1 MRIRRYCIPLLG
13 SYLSY
18 AANSTSRV
26 TFINRISTCSALSFH
41 AAAPKIASH
50 FLFNAPL
57 SYWTMPRRNAKQ
69 ASKRSEKISEARMSK
84 SDAKPTQSSAK
95 SKTKHTK
102 RKLNTPSSTTA
113 RNPSTSNN
121 VNDAPLLD
129 LGTLIE
135 GIVIKRPSS
144 TIKSPYVADV
154 QLAHAGPDDPVVL
167 AHAPALDVG
176 GLCSPGSTVLMK
188 ARPPGGKTTHSI
200 ELVVADG
207 PNGEEDA
214 VLVGAHPRLGEELAE
229 KVLRKGLLEDYIG
242 FAGAS
247 FDAPA
252 TPKKKSPKKAKGKSG
267 PGDVAD
273 VDHEHEYGN
282 MKPGIYIK
290 KQITYGDSRVDFEL
304 SRVEE
309 EAQKA
314 THVAKAL
321 IEVKNVVCSD
331 YFSAHAPEKKN
342 SNHCVLINVE
352 EEESQ
357 YKRNAI
363 FPWGRVQQ
371 EFEERKVVSA
381 RAIKHLRNLVD
392 IGKGKAVQPIV
403 LFVVNRSDCELVRA
417 CHEQCPMFAEELT
430 NAQKNG
436 VLVKAFRVRWS
447 KDGKAYFD
455 GIVPVDL

>member
-1 MRIRRYCIPLLG
+1 MRIRRSAYCIALLG

-18 AANSTSRV
+18 SHAANGPSCVTS
-26 TFINRISTCSALSFH
+26 INRINRVLVALSHSTSPRKKFH
-41 AAAPKIASH
+41 RI
-50 FLFNAPL
+50 NAPL
-57 SYWTMPRRNAKQ
+57 SYCTMPRTNAKQ
-69 ASKRSEKISEARMSK
+69 ASKRSEKISE
-84 SDAKPTQSSAK
+84 TQSSAK
-95 SKTKHTK
+95 SKTKQTK
-102 RKLNTPSSTTA
+102 RKLNTLSSIAA
-113 RNPSTSNN
+113 RNASTSNN
-121 VNDAPLLD
+121 AKVAPLLD

-154 QLAHAGPDDPVVL
+154 QLAHAGPIDPVVL

-188 ARPPGGKTTHSI
+188 ARSPGGKTTHSI
-200 ELVVADG
+200 ELVLADG
-207 PNGEEDA
+207 PNGEEGA
-214 VLVGAHPRLGEELAE
+214 VLVGAHPRLAEELADE
-229 KVLRKGLLEDYIG
+229 VLRRGLLEDYIG

-252 TPKKKSPKKAKGKSG
+252 TPKKKSPKRAKGKNA

-273 VDHEHEYGN
+273 VDHEH

-290 KQITYGDSRVDFEL
+290 RQITCGDSRVDFEL

-314 THVAKAL
+314 THVAKKAL
-321 IEVKNVVCSD
+321 IEIKNVVCSD
-331 YFSAHAPEKKN
+331 YFPTHAPEKKN
-342 SNHCVLINVE
+342 SNHCAIINAEV
-352 EEESQ
+352 EESQ

-363 FPWGRVQQ
+363 FPWGRVGQ
-371 EFEERKVVSA
+371 EFEGRKVVST

-392 IGKGKAVQPIV
+392 LGKDKAVQPIV
-403 LFVVNRSDCELVRA
+403 LFVVNRSDCEVVRA

-430 NAQKNG
+430 NAHMNG

-455 GIVPVDL
+455 GIVPVNL